1 MNLNNL
7 TVKQRSAYDRI
18 TKQIREEVGS
28 YHTIAL
34 RIFMNC
40 NREVTGETVRNWF
53 FSRTIPVEMAF
64 VLYEICDK
72 TFDPLVLYPWLA
84 EHVVLLE
91 GTAAAREG

>member
-7 TVKQRSAYDRI
+7 TVKQKTAYDR
-18 TKQIREEVGS
+18 TVKLIRDDIGS

-40 NREVTGETVRNWF
+40 GREVTGETVRNWF
-53 FSRTIPVEMAF
+53 FGRTVPVEMAF

-72 TFDPLVLYPWLA
+72 RFDPLTLYPWLA
-84 EHVVLLE
+84 EHVVLSE